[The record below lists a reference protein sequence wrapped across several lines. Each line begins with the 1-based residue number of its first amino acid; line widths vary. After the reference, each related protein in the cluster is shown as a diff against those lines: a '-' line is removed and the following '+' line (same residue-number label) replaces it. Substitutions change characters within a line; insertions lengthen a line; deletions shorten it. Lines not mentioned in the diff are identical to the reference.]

1 MDMIERV
8 ARAVAWDHAGS
19 EDVWHVYRSAAKAAI
34 AAMRDLTPEM
44 AEAMGHM
51 VEPACQ
57 GDGRWTSIREA
68 WRAGIDAAIGDA

>member
-8 ARAVAWDHAGS
+8 ARAMCAVDDYWPLHID
-19 EDVWHVYRSAAKAAI
+19 AAKAAI

-57 GDGRWTSIREA
+57 GDGRWTGVREA
-68 WRAGIDAAIGDA
+68 WQAGIGAALTNA